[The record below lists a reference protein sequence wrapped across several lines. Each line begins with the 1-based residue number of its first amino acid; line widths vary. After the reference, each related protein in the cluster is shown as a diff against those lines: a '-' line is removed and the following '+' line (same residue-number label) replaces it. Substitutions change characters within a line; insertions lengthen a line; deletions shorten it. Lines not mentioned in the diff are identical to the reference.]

1 MSEFNH
7 HPLSIAVNAATRGAM
22 FGELFYTRD
31 GRDVGAW
38 DAYGYRAQLT
48 FEDHYTMF
56 SRFGIANALIKM
68 IVDKCWQSEPWIST
82 SEESREPNAWER
94 RFMALADRLSLWER
108 LQGLDWRQR
117 IGRYAGLIMFVDDGK
132 KLSEELVRMPSERSL
147 VDVRPFVEGQ
157 LEPVQYDDNPMSERY
172 GLPVTYQVNQ
182 QALGDKND
190 HAGLSA
196 AVHHS
201 RVIVWAEG
209 ADDGTIYGTPALE
222 PVFNSLVSL
231 ERIIGAGGVGYW
243 KAARQSPVMNLD
255 KDANLAK
262 LAQMLGTDLQGLP
275 DAVDEQIQRWQ
286 KGFDQALMTQ
296 GFDVNALTFNVPSPK
311 EFAANAMM
319 DVFAHPDAAPMT
331 IMVGQQTGRLAS
343 DEDQSQWAQQ
353 AEARRSK
360 FLNSRIK
367 MTIRRFIELGFL
379 PDTPELYVHWE
390 SLQEPS
396 PADKLE
402 LGKKMA
408 EIVKS
413 LVGTGIEAPFDANE
427 IREACGFDPLP
438 GLENVPDGDPD
449 EEVVDEDGEEV

>member
-1 MSEFNH
+1 MSGFPQ
-7 HPLSIAVNAATRGAM
+7 HPLSMAVNAATRGPL
-22 FGELFYTRD
+22 FGEFFYTRD

-38 DAYGYRAQLT
+38 DAYGYAGQLT

-68 IVDKCWQSEPWIST
+68 IVDKCWQSDPWIT
-82 SEESREPNAWER
+82 TAEEQHDPNPWER
-94 RFMALADRLSLWER
+94 RFNALTDRLSLWER

-117 IGRYAGLIMFVDDGK
+117 VGRYAGLIMFVDDGK
-132 KLSEELVRMPSERSL
+132 ALSEELVRMPNERSL
-147 VDVRPFVEGQ
+147 VDVRPFMEGQ
-157 LEPVQYDDNPMSERY
+157 LEPVQYDDDQKSDRY

-182 QALGDKND
+182 QALGDKSD
-190 HAGLSA
+190 YAGLSA
-196 AVHHS
+196 TVHHS

-209 ADDGTIYGTPALE
+209 ADDGTIYGTPTLE
-222 PVFNSLVSL
+222 PVFNSLITL

-255 KDANLAK
+255 KEANLAK

-296 GFDVNALTFNVPSPK
+296 GFDVNALSFNVPSPK

-319 DVFAHPDAAPMT
+319 DVASHPDAAPMT
-331 IMVGQQTGRLAS
+331 IMIGQQTGRLAS

-353 AEARRSK
+353 AESRRAK
-360 FLNSRIK
+360 FLDACIK
-367 MTIRRFIELGFL
+367 KTIRRLIELGFL
-379 PDTPELYVHWE
+379 PDTPELFVNWE

-408 EIVKS
+408 EIIKS
-413 LVGTGIEAPFDANE
+413 LMGTGVEAPFDANE
-427 IREACGFDPLP
+427 IREACGFEPVDIEDVPE
-438 GLENVPDGDPD
+438 GEENDDLMVDD
-449 EEVVDEDGEEV
+449 EGEEV